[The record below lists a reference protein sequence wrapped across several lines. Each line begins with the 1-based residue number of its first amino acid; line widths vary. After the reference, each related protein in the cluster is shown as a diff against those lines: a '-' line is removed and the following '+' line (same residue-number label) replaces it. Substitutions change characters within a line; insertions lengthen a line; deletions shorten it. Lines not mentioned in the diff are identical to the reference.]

1 MFKKKNKPIKTAPKK
16 SKEPIGYM
24 KPNFWQ
30 LKVEK
35 LLHTEDLS
43 LKKES
48 RKNKKK

>member
-1 MFKKKNKPIKTAPKK
+1 MNNLLQIREK
-16 SKEPIGYM
+16 SKERIGFF

-35 LLHTEDLS
+35 LLHTEDRF

-48 RKNKKK
+48 GKLKKN

>member
-1 MFKKKNKPIKTAPKK
+1 MNNLLQIREK

-35 LLHTEDLS
+35 LLHTEDPS

-48 RKNKKK
+48 EKHKKK

>member
-1 MFKKKNKPIKTAPKK
+1 MNNLLQIREK
-16 SKEPIGYM
+16 SKELTGYM

-35 LLHTEDLS
+35 LLHTEDPS

-48 RKNKKK
+48 GKHKKK